1 MYFEI
6 EPDFCHFFICEINF
20 SENQAIFKT
29 LAIESNS
36 SQEIEK
42 SVRNLMNQT
51 ANFHA
56 LANTLTQGEV
66 TNLYLVIWVKL
77 FIMSSSVRPLVSFLS
92 LSSGTYSNRK
102 KKI

>member
-1 MYFEI
+1 MYFDI
-6 EPDFCHFFICEINF
+6 EQDFCHFLICEINF

-36 SQEIEK
+36 SQEIK
-42 SVRNLMNQT
+42 NSVTNLMNQT

-56 LANTLTQGEV
+56 LANTLTQGEA

-77 FIMSSSVRPLVSFLS
+77 FNMSSSVRPLVSCLS
-92 LSSGTYSNRK
+92 LSSGTFNLSFK
-102 KKI
+102 